1 MNVRTMLAML
11 AVGTVLLAS
20 FVHAEPQQ
28 SGPSAQ
34 EVLKEGERVEARQAT
49 ITTAANGRATADRI
63 VSVTGDQ
70 QAPDSP
76 DAQRSPYVF
85 EMYGNV
91 ELEIDGIAAYAEAAR
106 YYPELDTFVAEHF
119 SFPAE
124 ISSLATI
131 GCSSSGNQVQ
141 VVYPNGTTVT
151 ADSVCAGGAMYT
163 CSNHQLNKSAGA
175 C

>member
-1 MNVRTMLAML
+1 MNARTILAML
-11 AVGTVLLAS
+11 AVATVLLA
-20 FVHAEPQQ
+20 FVGHAEPRQ
-28 SGPSAQ
+28 SGFSVQ
-34 EVLKEGERVEARQAT
+34 EVLKEGERVEARRAT
-49 ITTAANGRATADRI
+49 ITTPANGRATADRV

-70 QAPDSP
+70 DASDSP

-91 ELEIDGIAAYAEAAR
+91 ELKIDGISAYADAAR
-106 YYPELDTFVAEHF
+106 YYPELDTFVAEHVR
-119 SFPAE
+119 FPAE
-124 ISSLATI
+124 ISSIATI
-131 GCSSSGNQVQ
+131 GCAGSGNQVQ

-163 CSNHQLNKSAGA
+163 CSNHQLNKSVGA